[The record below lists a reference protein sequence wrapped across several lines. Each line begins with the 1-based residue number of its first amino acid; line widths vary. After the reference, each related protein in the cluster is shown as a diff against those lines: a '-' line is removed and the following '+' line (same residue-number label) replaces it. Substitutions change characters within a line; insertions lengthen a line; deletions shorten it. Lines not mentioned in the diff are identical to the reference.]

1 MDNITAAAEAVLKM
15 DHQLRDKL
23 LWKDGVLQEKKVW
36 DNTFIQHQA
45 QRRRNG
51 ATFTLVDHLRA
62 MVYSMLSA
70 GITWERVESGIDLT
84 TGRLL
89 PIDEAFHDYDP
100 NYLVYCDPAALRDR
114 IRALHCASQYTMK
127 QMTALLDVNLPKL
140 KAWEQK
146 CGSIDAY
153 YQSYIENDP
162 TLKSLVSALAL
173 QDSPDKQGQMG
184 EALVAEY
191 LKNVGYDL
199 AKPDRHICRILGRN
213 YLGCSELETLPAY
226 EAIDF
231 VAEIALALNRPAA
244 EVDYILWSYC
254 ANGYGGVCTVRQPRC
269 ELCVA
274 KAVCRKIAKQSD
286 GEGL

>member
-1 MDNITAAAEAVLKM
+1 MDRIAAAAEAVLKM

-36 DNTFIQHQA
+36 DNTFIRHQA
-45 QRRRNG
+45 QRRTSG
-51 ATFTLVDHLRA
+51 AIFTLPDHLRA

-70 GITWERVESGIDLT
+70 GITWERVESGIDLA

-89 PIDEAFHDYDP
+89 PIDKVFHDYNPDH
-100 NYLVYCDPAALRDR
+100 LVRCTPADLRDK
-114 IRALHCASQYTMK
+114 IHSLHCASQYTMK

-140 KAWEQK
+140 TEWERK

-153 YQSYIENDP
+153 YQCYIEKDP
-162 TLKSLVSALAL
+162 TLKSLVSVLSVPESSNKLA
-173 QDSPDKQGQMG
+173 QMG

-199 AKPDRHICRILGRN
+199 AKPDRHICRVLGRD
-213 YLGCSELETLPAY
+213 YLGCSELETVPAY
-226 EAIDF
+226 EAIDLI
-231 VAEIALALNRPAA
+231 AEIALALNRPAA

-274 KAVCRKIAKQSD
+274 KAVCRKKVKQSD
-286 GEGL
+286 GGKS

>member
-1 MDNITAAAEAVLKM
+1 MDKITAAAEAVLQM

-36 DNTFIQHQA
+36 DNTFIRHQA
-45 QRRRNG
+45 QRRKSG
-51 ATFTLVDHLRA
+51 ATFTLADHLRA

-89 PIDEAFHDYDP
+89 PIDEVFHDYDP
-100 NYLVYCDPAALRDR
+100 DYLVRCAAAALRDK

-127 QMTALLDVNLPKL
+127 QMTALLEVNLPKL
-140 KAWEQK
+140 AEWERK

-153 YQSYIENDP
+153 YQCYIKNDP
-162 TLKSLVSALAL
+162 TLKSLVSVLSVPESSNKLA
-173 QDSPDKQGQMG
+173 QMG

-199 AKPDRHICRILGRN
+199 AKPDRHICRILGRD
-213 YLGCSELETLPAY
+213 YLGCSELGTVPPY
-226 EAIDF
+226 EAIDL
-231 VAEIALALNRPAA
+231 VADIAQALNKPAA

-254 ANGYGGVCTVRQPRC
+254 ANGYGGVCTMRQPRC
-269 ELCVA
+269 DLCVA
-274 KAVCRKIAKQSD
+274 KAVCRKNVKQFD
-286 GEGL
+286 GEGS